1 MSREEE
7 NWRTFGLRFVSQ
19 IVSMLNY
26 GRKIRNLY
34 LYHSPLLLSFAKS
47 RCMNDYS
54 FRAHIDH
61 MTFPVIINVSISLFL
76 KTGPTSED
84 DDAQLSS
91 LLLADSSYF
100 NLFHLHEC
108 K

>member
-19 IVSMLNY
+19 IGSISNY

-34 LYHSPLLLSFAKS
+34 LYQSPLLLSFAKS

-54 FRAHIDH
+54 FTAHIDH
-61 MTFPVIINVSISLFL
+61 ITFPIIISEMFV
-76 KTGPTSED
+76 
-84 DDAQLSS
+84 
-91 LLLADSSYF
+91 
-100 NLFHLHEC
+100 
-108 K
+108 